1 MPYAT
6 RSCAVIDFFAPIV
19 CHVIQR
25 EYRYNMVSID
35 AGDVYKVNFF
45 DSKVVKKKPD
55 STICLGDINHYYDVV
70 SISIVEV
77 KEKKGNDNDSTIFS
91 IKIFGKNI
99 NETKLYNQLIMIV
112 PNDWSCNLF
121 AIYLCENVIKNN
133 NTLFGDIPGLN
144 ALYKDSTPKLFF

>member
-6 RSCAVIDFFAPIV
+6 RTCAVIDFFASIV
-19 CHVIQR
+19 CDVIQR

-77 KEKKGNDNDSTIFS
+77 KERKGNDNDSTIFS
-91 IKIFGKNI
+91 IKI
-99 NETKLYNQLIMIV
+99 
-112 PNDWSCNLF
+112 
-121 AIYLCENVIKNN
+121 
-133 NTLFGDIPGLN
+133 
-144 ALYKDSTPKLFF
+144 